1 MAGKRQIL
9 PRKSSSSS
17 NAPPGHSIEAGERR
31 VGRCHAL
38 EDLEIPL
45 HVTDEAKL
53 ANVLLPLRADVAR
66 DDLAISVLKT

>member
-1 MAGKRQIL
+1 MPLPDTVSRQA
-9 PRKSSSSS
+9 
-17 NAPPGHSIEAGERR
+17 NGVWD
-31 VGRCHAL
+31 VGHAL
-38 EDLEIPL
+38 EYLEIPL